1 MPMSLQEVMH
11 TLEKL
16 GSEQNRR
23 IYANHGATGPLFG
36 VKVGDLKKLLPKLKG
51 DHGLALELWKT
62 GNSDARYLA
71 GLLADPQR
79 MTKAQLNTWMK
90 EADWYFLSDYAVA
103 WTAAESPIGWELAE
117 KWVESKQELTAS
129 GGWATFGAIL
139 SIRPDQ
145 DLDVEAL
152 RSQLK
157 RIEESIAG
165 ERNRVRY
172 SMNGYVITVGT
183 YVKSLHAEATAV
195 AKRIGKV
202 QVFMGKTECKV
213 PFAPE
218 YLAKVKSMGRVGKK
232 RQTAR
237 C

>member
-1 MPMSLQEVMH
+1 MPMTLPEVMQA
-11 TLEKL
+11 LEKM
-16 GSEQNRR
+16 GSEQTRR
-23 IYANHGATGPLFG
+23 IYANHGATGPMFG

-51 DHGLALELWKT
+51 DHDLALELWKT

-129 GGWATFGAIL
+129 GGWATFGAVL

-145 DLDVEAL
+145 DLDAEVL
-152 RSQLK
+152 RAQLR
-157 RIEESIAG
+157 RIEATLAG

-172 SMNGYVITVGT
+172 SMNGYVIAMGT
-183 YVKSLHAEATAV
+183 YVKALHTEVAAV

-218 YLAKVKSMGRVGKK
+218 TLAKVKAMGRVGQK
-232 RQTAR
+232 RKTAR